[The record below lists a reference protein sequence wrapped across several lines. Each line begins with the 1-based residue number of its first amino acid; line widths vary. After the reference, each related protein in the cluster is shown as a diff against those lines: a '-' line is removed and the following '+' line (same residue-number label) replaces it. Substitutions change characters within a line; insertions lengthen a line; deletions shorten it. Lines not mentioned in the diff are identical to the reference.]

1 MHAANKK
8 NAEAQDQGQT
18 DLSTIITNKKQL
30 NMKHLLLTLA
40 LIVIP
45 AICTA
50 GRWVKIDSQNGST
63 FYIHTDIKTENGNYL
78 VWIKTTYDSEE
89 ARQDVK
95 KQYNTQKSICEHQ
108 NLYCYDSTWN
118 KLCVKE
124 IQAFDAEGKQVDS
137 YTSDKYEW
145 VYVAPESAG
154 EVWGQAARFII
165 EHPDKV
171 PAQ

>member
-1 MHAANKK
+1 
-8 NAEAQDQGQT
+8 
-18 DLSTIITNKKQL
+18 
-30 NMKHLLLTLA
+30 MKHLLLTLA

-95 KQYNTQKSICEHQ
+95 KQYNTQKSICEHVGQ
-108 NLYCYDSTWN
+108 IRMGIRSTRKRRRGMGTSGTLHN
-118 KLCVKE
+118 RTPRQGSGTITRNDIKTT
-124 IQAFDAEGKQVDS
+124 AEALPV
-137 YTSDKYEW
+137 
-145 VYVAPESAG
+145 SA
-154 EVWGQAARFII
+154 VVFLT
-165 EHPDKV
+165 
-171 PAQ
+171 

>member
-1 MHAANKK
+1 
-8 NAEAQDQGQT
+8 
-18 DLSTIITNKKQL
+18 
-30 NMKHLLLTLA
+30 MKHLLLTLA

-45 AICTA
+45 AICMA

-124 IQAFDAEGKQVDS
+124 IQAFDAEGKLVDS

>member
-1 MHAANKK
+1 
-8 NAEAQDQGQT
+8 
-18 DLSTIITNKKQL
+18 
-30 NMKHLLLTLA
+30 MKHLLLTLA

-95 KQYNTQKSICEHQ
+95 KQYNTQKSIVNTRTYTATTARGTSCASRK
-108 NLYCYDSTWN
+108 YRRSTPKGNWLTHIRRTN
-118 KLCVKE
+118 TN
-124 IQAFDAEGKQVDS
+124 G
-137 YTSDKYEW
+137 YT
-145 VYVAPESAG
+145 
-154 EVWGQAARFII
+154 
-165 EHPDKV
+165 
-171 PAQ
+171 